1 MEYWNVVNALLEAL
15 KNMNQ
20 QRFDLIRRNF
30 ETIYHTLK
38 AEGLKIV
45 ATKEIASP
53 VIITVQLLD
62 NLSSQNIGDIMR
74 NQGYILHYESNYLQK
89 RNWIQIACIGKH
101 HELTIEKMLHTFL
114 DVLDYASSHSTSSY
128 N

>member
-45 ATKEIASP
+45 ATKEIAFAYNMS
-53 VIITVQLLD
+53 VDSVELEMKKLLLRQVVQRFTKE
-62 NLSSQNIGDIMR
+62 NETFWKY
-74 NQGYILHYESNYLQK
+74 NQAE
-89 RNWIQIACIGKH
+89 
-101 HELTIEKMLHTFL
+101 
-114 DVLDYASSHSTSSY
+114 
-128 N
+128 